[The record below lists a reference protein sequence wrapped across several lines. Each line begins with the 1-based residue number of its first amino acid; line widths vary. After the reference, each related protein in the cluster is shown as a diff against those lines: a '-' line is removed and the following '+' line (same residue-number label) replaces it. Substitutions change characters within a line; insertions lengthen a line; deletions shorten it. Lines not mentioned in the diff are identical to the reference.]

1 MKFENLPLS
10 SPLARYV
17 HGKLRGGG
25 IFSVKLHFPLRLPG
39 EHVLRC
45 SDVCRLFSGS
55 SRDLPKGPVKK
66 QRVWQ
71 TPLSEDYKTLL
82 TDIEIMGQN
91 YLL

>member
-17 HGKLRGGG
+17 HGKLRGG

-39 EHVLRC
+39 EH
-45 SDVCRLFSGS
+45 VCRLFSGS

-82 TDIEIMGQN
+82 TDIAIMGQN